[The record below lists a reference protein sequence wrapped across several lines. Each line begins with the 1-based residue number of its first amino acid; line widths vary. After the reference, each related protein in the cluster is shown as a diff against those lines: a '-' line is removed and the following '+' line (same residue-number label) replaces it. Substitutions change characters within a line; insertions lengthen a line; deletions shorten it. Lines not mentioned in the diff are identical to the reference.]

1 MITGGSRQIQQL
13 RALARLYGV
22 QTAYYDANRRRKQA
36 TPDTLLLALRA
47 LGASVETFRDIA
59 PALRE
64 RRRSLWSRSVEPV
77 QVAWEGA
84 PLAVELR
91 LAENPG
97 LKRIECHLELETG
110 ESKSWSA
117 DLQDLPTVRAADVGG
132 SGDLPKSLPLPEGLP
147 WGYHH
152 LTLE

>member
-36 TPDTLLLALRA
+36 SPDTLLLALRA
-47 LGASVETFRDIA
+47 LGASVETFRDIV

-64 RRRSLWSRSVEPV
+64 RRRSLWSQSVEPV
-77 QVAWEGA
+77 QVAWGSA

-91 LAENPG
+91 LPETPG
-97 LKRIECHLELETG
+97 LKHIECHLEMETG

-117 DLQDLPTVRAADVGG
+117 DPQNLTTVRAADVEG
-132 SGDLPKSLPLPEGLP
+132 SRYLAKSLPLPEDLP
-147 WGYHH
+147 W
-152 LTLE
+152 